1 MAPVC
6 CLRRA
11 PMSQLDARRTSPAQL
26 VDCGL
31 DILPA
36 SQTECISLQS
46 RLFYPLGDDGLGAET
61 VDRDQVHRGFSVIC
75 VHHILLLMVE
85 AHMGPQRANIQSD

>member
-1 MAPVC
+1 
-6 CLRRA
+6 
-11 PMSQLDARRTSPAQL
+11 MSQLDARRTGSAQL

-36 SQTECISLQS
+36 SEAGCVTLQA
-46 RLFYPLGDDGLGAET
+46 RLFCPLGDDGLGTDT
-61 VDRDQVHRGFSVIC
+61 VDRDQVHRGFSVIY